1 MTIKNKLERFIDFI
15 CINFIALSI
24 WILFVCSLVITIH
37 VYNLGIEPRA
47 SVWVL
52 GYILFIKC
60 WILIRILEQI
70 DDALFLL
77 IGGMWLLEF
86 LVIVSYQCVL
96 HIHG

>member
-1 MTIKNKLERFIDFI
+1 MTIKNKIEQAINFI

-24 WILFVCSLVITIH
+24 WILFACSSVITVH
-37 VYNLGIEPRA
+37 VYSLGIEPQA

-52 GYILFIKC
+52 GYVLFILC

-70 DDALFLL
+70 DDSIFLL

-86 LVIVSYQCVL
+86 LIIVSYQCVL
-96 HIHG
+96 HINT